1 MNKATMKKAVEILQ
15 QMYSGA
21 KCALNF
27 NSPYE
32 LLIATMLS
40 AQCTDERVNIVTS
53 VLFKEYNTPEKM
65 VTLTEGELGE
75 IIKSCGFYK
84 NKSKNILATSRELL
98 MKYKGEVPKTME
110 QLVELPGVG
119 RKTAN
124 VVLSN
129 AYGVPAIAVDT
140 HVFRVSNRLGLAKGN
155 TPEEV
160 EEQLMK
166 NIPKKLWSDAHHYI
180 IWHGRKICNSRK
192 PKCDECPLAPY
203 CDFYNGLTEDKKAK

>member
-1 MNKATMKKAVEILQ
+1 MKKTNIPKALEILQ
-15 QMYSGA
+15 QNYSNA

-27 NSPYE
+27 KSPYE

-40 AQCTDERVNIVTS
+40 AQCTDERVNMVTE

-65 VTLTEGELGE
+65 VSLTEEQLGG

-98 MKYKGEVPKTME
+98 LKYMGEVPKTME

-129 AYGVPAIAVDT
+129 AFGVPAIAVDT
-140 HVFRVSNRLGLAKGN
+140 HVFRVSNRLGLATGD
-155 TPEEV
+155 TPDEV
-160 EEQLMK
+160 EQQLMK

-203 CDFYNGLTEDKKAK
+203 CDFNNGLTKDKKAK